1 MQEVNKTQHIHPISH
16 KLGSAAL
23 QEEERPSCFSHSFVI
38 SNECDMY
45 RNLGRETHGNK
56 LIFTDAQKPNIHS
69 LITEIFKQQ
78 KDISIIGESKV
89 SL

>member
-1 MQEVNKTQHIHPISH
+1 MDE
-16 KLGSAAL
+16 G
-23 QEEERPSCFSHSFVI
+23 PSCFFYCFVI

-69 LITEIFKQQ
+69 LITEIF
-78 KDISIIGESKV
+78 
-89 SL
+89 